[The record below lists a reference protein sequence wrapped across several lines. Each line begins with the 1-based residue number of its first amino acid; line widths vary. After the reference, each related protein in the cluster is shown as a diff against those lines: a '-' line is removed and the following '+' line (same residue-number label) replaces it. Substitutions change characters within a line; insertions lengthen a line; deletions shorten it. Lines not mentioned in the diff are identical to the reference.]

1 MAYGINAEG
10 LNGAYNVK
18 SNTTSTE
25 YLVPTITS
33 GIIDIDS
40 NPGTSDILNKD
51 AQDLV
56 FAKPRYSDG
65 TQTSY
70 VLYRYQGTSIK
81 FFQNDVSYIILKR
94 TAALTAASTNV
105 LGGDYGVQVK
115 NTNGVIIYDSR
126 KTTSGLKITGI
137 HAKASLGGG
146 YQFNN
151 GSGSGTSYQ
160 TTGNGLASQ
169 SGSRTNILQSGSI
182 GNTYVSLAGG
192 YTDGLGSITNSTNV
206 NQFYYDF
213 GNSRILFMGSIRF
226 FFGFPVNNN
235 VVFDR
240 ENSGDILR
248 GELIS

>member
-1 MAYGINAEG
+1 MAYGIDAEG

-25 YLVPTITS
+25 YLVPTLTS
-33 GIIDIDS
+33 GIIDIDAS
-40 NPGTSDILNKD
+40 AGSDTLTKN

-81 FFQNDVSYIILKR
+81 FFQNDVSYIKLER

-115 NTNGVIIYDSR
+115 NASGVIIYDSR

-160 TTGNGLASQ
+160 TTGNGLPSQ

-182 GNTYVSLAGG
+182 GNTYVSIGGG
-192 YTDGLGSITNSTNV
+192 YTDGLGSSNNSVNI

-226 FFGFPVNNN
+226 YIGFPVNNQFT
-235 VVFDR
+235 VDR
-240 ENSGDILR
+240 ENSGEILR

>member
-1 MAYGINAEG
+1 MAFGINAEG

-40 NPGTSDILNKD
+40 NPGTSNVLNKD

-70 VLYRYQGTSIK
+70 VLYRYDGTSIT
-81 FFQNDVSYIILKR
+81 FFQNDVSYIMLKR
-94 TAALTAASTNV
+94 TAALTAANTNV

-115 NTNGVIIYDSR
+115 NSNGVIIYDSR
-126 KTTSGLKITGI
+126 KTTSALKITGT
-137 HAKASLGGG
+137 HARASLGGG

-151 GSGSGTSYQ
+151 GSGTPSYQ
-160 TTGNGLASQ
+160 TTGNGLPSQ
-169 SGSRTNILQSGSI
+169 SGSRTNIMQSGSI
-182 GNTYVSLAGG
+182 GNTYVSLGG
-192 YTDGLGSITNSTNV
+192 GFSSGLGAATNTINI

-213 GNSRILFMGSIRF
+213 GNSRILFMGTIRF
-226 FFGFPVNNN
+226 PFLQSTIIV
-235 VVFDR
+235 DR
-240 ENSGDILR
+240 ENTGEILR
-248 GELIS
+248 GELVS

>member
-10 LNGAYNVK
+10 LNGVYNVK

-40 NPGTSDILNKD
+40 NPGTSDVLNKD

-70 VLYRYQGTSIK
+70 VLYRYDGTSIT
-81 FFQNDVSYIILKR
+81 FFQNDVSYIVLKR
-94 TAALTAASTNV
+94 TAALTASTTNV

-137 HAKASLGGG
+137 HERASLGGG
-146 YQFNN
+146 YQFND

-160 TTGNGLASQ
+160 LTGNGYASQ
-169 SGSRTNILQSGSI
+169 SGSRTNILQSGNI
-182 GNTYVSLAGG
+182 GNTYVSLGG
-192 YTDGLGSITNSTNV
+192 GFSSGLGATNNNINI

-213 GNSRILFMGSIRF
+213 GNNRILFIGTIRF
-226 FFGFPVNNN
+226 FIQFGGSITV
-235 VVFDR
+235 DR
-240 ENSGDILR
+240 ENTGEILR

>member
-1 MAYGINAEG
+1 MTYGIDAEG

-81 FFQNDVSYIILKR
+81 FFQNDVSYIVLKR
-94 TAALTAASTNV
+94 TAAVSGTAPGQGNYGIQVTNS
-105 LGGDYGVQVK
+105 GG
-115 NTNGVIIYDSR
+115 TLIYDSR
-126 KTTSGLKITGI
+126 KSNSGVKITGI

-146 YQFNN
+146 YQFND

-160 TTGNGLASQ
+160 TTGNGLPSQ

-182 GNTYVSLAGG
+182 GNTYVSIGGG
-192 YTDGLGSITNSTNV
+192 YTDGLGSSTNSINV

-213 GNSRILFMGSIRF
+213 GNSRILFIGSIRF
-226 FFGFPVNNN
+226 YIGFPVNRNIT
-235 VVFDR
+235 VDR
-240 ENSGDILR
+240 ENSGEILR